1 MTTQQT
7 QTKPSRNDDSL
18 GSSIGHLAGVIASE
32 NFPTGERAALKRLTP
47 RLPPSLTFYRFAFRH
62 LPEGWE
68 AQQAEWMAVV
78 SGLALMCPQPHRPD
92 RPAGWALSEAG
103 YSEVRLERLLAAKG
117 EDLHILALRAAR
129 FLAAKAESV
138 NWVDLARLLLTKDK
152 GKLENMRFKF
162 ARDYYTHL
170 KEKE

>member
-1 MTTQQT
+1 MTTQQI
-7 QTKPSRNDDSL
+7 QTRPSRNEDSL
-18 GSSIGHLAGVIASE
+18 GSIIGHLAGVIASE

-62 LPEGWE
+62 FPEGWE
-68 AQQAEWMAVV
+68 AQQAEWLAVI
-78 SGLALMCPQPHRPD
+78 SGLALMCPAPHRPD
-92 RPAGWALSEAG
+92 RPAGRALAEAG
-103 YSEVRLERLLAAKG
+103 YSEARLERLLAAEG
-117 EDLHILALRAAR
+117 EYLHTLILRAAR

-152 GKLENMRFKF
+152 GKLEKVRFKF
-162 ARDYYTHL
+162 ARDYYSYS

>member
-1 MTTQQT
+1 MKTLET
-7 QTKPSRNDDSL
+7 QTKPRSEDSL
-18 GSSIGHLAGVIASE
+18 GGIIGHLAGVIGSE

-62 LPEGWE
+62 LPEAWE

-78 SGLALMCPQPHRPD
+78 SGLALMCPGPHRVD
-92 RPAGWALSEAG
+92 RPAGRALAEAGFSEA
-103 YSEVRLERLLAAKG
+103 RLERLLAAEG
-117 EDLHILALRAAR
+117 EDLRTLVLRAVR

-138 NWVDLARLLLTKDK
+138 DWVDLARLVLTKDRD
-152 GKLENMRFKF
+152 KLEKVRFKF
-162 ARDYYTHL
+162 ARDYYSHL

>member
-1 MTTQQT
+1 VKTQQT
-7 QTKPSRNDDSL
+7 QTDPTKDGSSL
-18 GSSIGHLAGVIASE
+18 GSIIGHLAGVIASE

-47 RLPPSLTFYRFAFRH
+47 RLPPPLTFYRFAFRH

-68 AQQAEWMAVV
+68 AQQAEWMAVIT
-78 SGLALMCPQPHRPD
+78 GLALMCPGPHRPD
-92 RPAGWALSEAG
+92 RPTGRALAEAG
-103 YSEVRLERLLAAKG
+103 YSEARLERLLAAEG
-117 EDLHILALRAAR
+117 EDLHTLTLRAAR

-152 GKLENMRFKF
+152 GKLEKVRFKF
-162 ARDYYTHL
+162 ARDYYSHL